1 MQRLVI
7 IDVTRMGHGNC
18 CIAGVCRQEDYKL
31 YRLNTPCT
39 SQSYTRENGIEPGAV
54 FVGSFFVKRDVQPPH
69 IEDCQWSLS
78 NREGFATDADFKKC
92 LESGLV
98 SNLRE
103 GLGIK
108 GEGTPVENF
117 RSVGRSIVT
126 VRPQSVNR
134 LRIFDPYSEGEGKK
148 QNVKLDFSIIPSDQE
163 WSLNRCESYEFIMV
177 NDFRFYNLDGSIN
190 KIVYENAQTC
200 LKNWRNNTLDLY
212 LRVGLT
218 RAFKKKGEGEVER
231 YWLQVDGL
239 HFFRK
244 DTGAYCRDFNILGG

>member
-7 IDVTRMGHGNC
+7 IDVTRMNHGKC
-18 CIAGVCRQEDYKL
+18 CIAGVCRQEGYRL
-31 YRLNTPCT
+31 YRLNRPSI
-39 SQSYTRENGIEPGAV
+39 SQSYTLEQGIEPGAE
-54 FVGSFFVKRDVQPPH
+54 FVGSFLGGRDVQPPH

-78 NREGFATDADFKKC
+78 NREGFAADADFKNC
-92 LESGLV
+92 LESALV

-108 GEGTPVENF
+108 GKGTPVENF
-117 RSVGRSIVT
+117 HSVGRSIVT
-126 VRPQSVNR
+126 VRPSSVNQ
-134 LRIFDPYSEGEGKK
+134 LRIFDPYSEGEGKN
-148 QNVKLDFSIIPSDQE
+148 QNVKLHFSIIPTDQE

-177 NDFRFYNLDGSIN
+177 NDFRFFNLDGSIN
-190 KIVYENAQTC
+190 KLVYANALTC
-200 LKNWRNNTLDLY
+200 LENWRNNTLDLY

-218 RAFKKKGEGEVER
+218 RAFKKKGEVEVEQ